1 MNDNDY
7 LLRIKNNDQKVI
19 GELYKLFRNE
29 FIRFVQSRFYSLDTE
44 RIEDAYSEAFHAL
57 YRNIQNGKLERL
69 TSSLK
74 TYLFQIG
81 LYKAID
87 EMNRKKNIL
96 GEELIDFKPENELM
110 QLDFFEENDEEVI
123 KTMILNET
131 VGQMKEPCCTLLR
144 LFWYEQKR
152 DAEIVTLTS
161 YSSVDTVK
169 NQRSRCM
176 KQLKE
181 SFLNQLVVKKIIS
194 SEKQLQLLS

>member
-1 MNDNDY
+1 M
-7 LLRIKNNDQKVI
+7 
-19 GELYKLFRNE
+19 
-29 FIRFVQSRFYSLDTE
+29 
-44 RIEDAYSEAFHAL
+44 
-57 YRNIQNGKLERL
+57 
-69 TSSLK
+69 
-74 TYLFQIG
+74 
-81 LYKAID
+81 
-87 EMNRKKNIL
+87 L
-96 GEELIDFKPENELM
+96 GEELIDFKPEDELM

-123 KTMILNET
+123 KTRILNET

-181 SFLNQLVVKKIIS
+181 NFLNQLVVKKIIS

>member
-1 MNDNDY
+1 MDDNEY

-29 FIRFVQSRFYSLDTE
+29 FIQFIRSRFYSLDTE
-44 RIEDAYSEAFHAL
+44 RIEDAYSEAFHAF
-57 YRNIQNGKLERL
+57 YRNVQSEKLEKL
-69 TSSLK
+69 TSSMK

-87 EMNRKKNIL
+87 EMNRKKKML
-96 GEELIDFKPENELM
+96 GEELIDFKPEDELM

-123 KTMILNET
+123 KTRILNET
-131 VGQMKEPCCTLLR
+131 VGQMNEPCCTLLR
-144 LFWYEQKR
+144 LFWYEHKR
-152 DAEIVTLTS
+152 DAEIVTLTH
-161 YSSVDTVK
+161 YSSADTVK

-181 SFLNQLVVKKIIS
+181 NFLNQLVVKKIIS
-194 SEKQLQLLS
+194 SKKQLQLLS

>member
-19 GELYKLFRNE
+19 GELYTLFRNE
-29 FIRFVQSRFYSLDTE
+29 FIRFVRSRFYSLDTE

-57 YRNIQNGKLERL
+57 YRNVQVGKLERL

-81 LYKAID
+81 LYKVID
-87 EMNRKKNIL
+87 EMNIKKKML
-96 GEELIDFKPENELM
+96 GEELIDFKPEDELM

-123 KTMILNET
+123 KTRILNET

-181 SFLNQLVVKKIIS
+181 NFLNQLVVKKIIS